1 MNLECPIINV
11 IEMILRSKLCFFEGV
26 MFKRT
31 KIAAKFKEGKPRN
44 GHAALFETLPR
55 KVLRQKRG
63 DKGEKK
69 SFTEATVH

>member
-31 KIAAKFKEGKPRN
+31 KISAKFKEGKPRN
-44 GHAALFETLPR
+44 GQLCLRHCRGRFYDKNAEIRAKK
-55 KVLRQKRG
+55 KVLQKLQ
-63 DKGEKK
+63 
-69 SFTEATVH
+69 